1 MKRSFLLYLILI
13 ITLTQYGCTT
23 QKFMQTELYFG
34 LKQPD
39 GKIIPDSAWNAF
51 VENYASKTFAQ
62 GFTVLTSQGWWM
74 DEATKQIHEEP
85 SHVIISI
92 NKMDHQ
98 LSKKID
104 SLRNAYI
111 ILFKQEAVLRADKK
125 VSVRF

>member
-1 MKRSFLLYLILI
+1 MKRSFLRYLILI
-13 ITLTQYGCTT
+13 LILAQYGCTT

-34 LKQPD
+34 LKQQD

-51 VENYASKTFAQ
+51 VENYATKTFAQ
-62 GFTVLTSQGWWM
+62 GFTILTSQGWWT

-104 SLRNAYI
+104 SLRSVYI
-111 ILFKQEAVLRADKK
+111 ILFNQEAVLRTDKK
-125 VSVRF
+125 ISVNF